1 VQSEKIRRGVAVLA
15 SGNHLCS
22 NPRVVKEADALASA
36 GFEVHVLGGAYSPK
50 LKERDARLVSGK
62 AWNYCPAYDLTRS
75 AAARLWFKTQRRLG
89 ILLWTKLRHANA
101 PQIFYGTASMAR
113 RIEEIN
119 ADLTIAHWEAAL
131 PGTVRRFARGHPVGV
146 DMEDWFS
153 EDLLPSARASRP
165 IDLLASF
172 EKRLLTEGVHS
183 TCPSG
188 AMADALVARYGC
200 RRPLVIR
207 NVFSSSERHALDGEW
222 KDRTGMK
229 GRRARNS
236 PTTDRPAD
244 VPVSIHWY
252 SQTIGPGRGLEE
264 LMEAAEGLQGDFEIH
279 LRGGGGGYGGWL
291 DELAVTSRLPRIHI
305 HNLVHNNEL
314 LSRIAEHDI
323 GFAGERT
330 EPPSR
335 DLTVT
340 NKFYQYLQGGL
351 AVVASATAGQKE
363 GAREAPGAVMLYQPG
378 DVEGLRQVLQRLI
391 DDRAKLHAMRAA
403 AWEAGGRLCWE
414 NEAPKLVESVERA
427 LGARLQAIGG

>member
-1 VQSEKIRRGVAVLA
+1 MAVSYRIVIA
-15 SGNHLCS
+15 SGDHLCS
-22 NPRVVKEADALASA
+22 IPRVIKEADALASA
-36 GFEVHVLGGAYSPK
+36 GFEVHVLGGAYQAD
-50 LKERDARLVSGK
+50 LKVRDAELAAGRP
-62 AWNYCPAYDLTRS
+62 WFYRQAYDLTNSTVR
-75 AAARLWFKTQRRLG
+75 RLWLKTQRRLG
-89 ILLWTKLRHANA
+89 ILLWTKLRYANA
-101 PQIFYGTASMAR
+101 LQIFYGTGAVAR
-113 RIEEIN
+113 AIGELN
-119 ADLTIAHWEAAL
+119 GDLTIAHWEAAL
-131 PGTVRRFARGHPVGV
+131 PGTVRRLARGNRVGV

-188 AMADALVARYGC
+188 PMADALVARYGC

-207 NVFSSSERHALDGEW
+207 NVFSSSERQALDGEW

-229 GRRARNS
+229 GRRAGNT

-279 LRGGGGGYGGWL
+279 LRGGEGGYGSWL
-291 DELAVTSRLPRIHI
+291 DELAVTSLRPRIHI
-305 HNLVHNNEL
+305 HNLVHNDEL

-378 DVEGLRQVLQRLI
+378 DVEGLRQALQRLL
-391 DDRAKLHAMRAA
+391 DDRAKLRAMRAA

-414 NEAPKLVESVERA
+414 NEAPKLVESVERV
-427 LGARLQAIGG
+427 LGARLEATRD